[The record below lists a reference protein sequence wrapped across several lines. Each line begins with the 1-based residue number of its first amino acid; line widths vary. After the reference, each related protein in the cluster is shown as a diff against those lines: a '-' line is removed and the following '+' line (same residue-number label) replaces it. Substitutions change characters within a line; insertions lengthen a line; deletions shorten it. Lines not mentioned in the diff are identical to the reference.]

1 MAQRVAG
8 TRRPLDGLLG
18 VVGRAATP
26 ILRAMSRRSILPLDG
41 GVHLPGLQR
50 EVAVHMDARGI
61 PHVRAETDAD
71 ALRVQGW
78 LHARDRFFQMDML
91 RRVLR
96 GGLSAVVGNRP
107 LGRMALPPF
116 GEDATTVDAD
126 KLMRVFDL
134 APAAQRVWDAG
145 SPEGRS
151 LLMAY
156 VEGVNACVA
165 QLERSKP
172 LEHRLLRLP
181 LEPWRPT
188 DSILVA
194 KGMAL
199 GLAFKWRSAPVVA
212 AIADRLK
219 DDDALLDAILPR
231 VPGEDA
237 LAHTRFVAEGLADA
251 LRFVPPVPPLGS
263 NAWMVGGG
271 RSASGKP
278 VVASD
283 PHLELSLPAIWYLAS
298 LHADSYK
305 AVGCSLPGLP
315 GVVIGRT
322 PTLAWALTNGMLDD
336 CDLWVEELDDVG
348 RHYHVDGAQEP
359 LEIET
364 QTISVKGGSDVMFQ
378 VRRTHRGALLTDAF
392 AGYEGPPMS
401 MRMVLHEA
409 TRDLDAFLGIGRS
422 RTVAEALQAARC
434 YGSPAQNLLVADVEG
449 AAAYQLIGVVPERD
463 AHLHPALPRDGSTRA
478 FDWTGWVE
486 PEDLPQRALAPDDE
500 VVSAN
505 HPPTDGGYPVYLSH
519 LYEPDYRAERIAELL
534 AGRTDLTRDDMLRIH
549 ADTRCGMRP
558 RFVRS
563 VLDPYLDAVVRER
576 PVLAG
581 LAEDL
586 RAWDGSSRGH
596 DTGGVPFH
604 LVYHHL
610 ARAVFEPRLGREL
623 CAHWMGVLNLV
634 DFALF
639 DAFERDDLPWAPE
652 AERVRLLGD
661 AMEAAAEDLATR
673 GFSRDTPWGLF
684 HPLDL
689 RHPVGSAAPLAPAFN
704 TPTLMQDGG
713 PFSVANFQY
722 MHSKPGPT
730 IAGQSYR
737 HAVDLGDTRAGR
749 MITFGG
755 QSGHIGSP
763 HYDDLTPLWQAYET
777 LPMHLEEPP
786 PDATLVR
793 FTPA

>member
-1 MAQRVAG
+1 M
-8 TRRPLDGLLG
+8 
-18 VVGRAATP
+18 
-26 ILRAMSRRSILPLDG
+26 LRTLSRRAILPLEGSLD
-41 GVHLPGLQR
+41 LPGLQR
-50 EVAVHMDARGI
+50 EVAVHMDGHGI
-61 PHVRAETDAD
+61 PHVRAESDAD

-78 LHARDRFFQMDML
+78 LHARDRYFQMDML

-96 GGLSAVVGNRP
+96 GGLSAVVGERP

-116 GEDATTVDAD
+116 GGDATTVDAD

-134 APAAQRVWDAG
+134 APAAQRVWEAG

-151 LLMAY
+151 LLAAY
-156 VEGVNACVA
+156 VEGVNACVK

-199 GLAFKWRSAPVVA
+199 GLAFKWRTAPVIA
-212 AIADRLK
+212 AIADHLK
-219 DDDALLDAILPR
+219 DEPALLAGVLPR

-237 LAHTRFVAEGLADA
+237 LAHTRFVADGLADA

-278 VVASD
+278 IVASD

-298 LHADSYK
+298 LHADTYQ

-322 PTLAWALTNGMLDD
+322 PTVAWALTNGMLDD
-336 CDLWVEELDDVG
+336 TDLWVEELDEAG
-348 RHYHVDGAQEP
+348 RHYRLDGGLEP
-359 LEIET
+359 LDIET
-364 QTISVKGGSDVMFQ
+364 QTITVKGGGDVMFR
-378 VRRTHRGALLTDAF
+378 VRRTHRGPLLTDAF
-392 AGYEGPPMS
+392 SGYAGPPMS
-401 MRMVLHEA
+401 IRMVLHEA

-422 RTVAEALQAARC
+422 RTVAEAMQAARS
-434 YGSPAQNLLVADVEG
+434 YGSPAQNLLVADTEG
-449 AAAYQLIGVVPERD
+449 AAAYRLIGVVPERD
-463 AHLHPALPRDGSTRA
+463 VHEHPALPRDGSTRA
-478 FDWTGWVE
+478 SDWQGWVE
-486 PEDLPQRALAPDDE
+486 EEDLPHRALAPEDE

-519 LYEPDYRAERIAELL
+519 LYEPDYRALRIAELL
-534 AGRTDLTRDDMLRIH
+534 EGRTDLTRDEMLRMQ
-549 ADTRCGMRP
+549 ADAQCGMLA
-558 RFVRS
+558 RFRRS
-563 VLDPYLDAVVRER
+563 VLDPHLDAVLAQR
-576 PVLAG
+576 PALKP
-581 LAEDL
+581 LAEIL
-586 RAWDGSSRGH
+586 RAWDGGSRAE
-596 DTGGVPFH
+596 DRGGVPLH

-610 ARAVFEPRLGREL
+610 ARGVFEPRLGTDL

-639 DAFERDDLPWAPE
+639 DAFEQEASLWAP
-652 AERVRLLGD
+652 AADRVRLLGE
-661 AMEAAAEDLATR
+661 AMEAAERDLAAR
-673 GFSRDTPWGLF
+673 GFTHDTPWGRF
-684 HPLDL
+684 HTLDL
-689 RHPVGSAAPLAPAFN
+689 RHPAGSAAPLAPAFN
-704 TPTLMQDGG
+704 APTLEQTGG
-713 PFSVANFQY
+713 PFTVACFQY
-722 MHSKPGPT
+722 MHSKPGPA
-730 IAGQSYR
+730 IAGPSYR
-737 HAVDLGDTRAGR
+737 HAIDLADPRAGR

-763 HYDDLTPLWQAYET
+763 HYDDLTPIWNAFGGV
-777 LPMHLEEPP
+777 PMHLEEPP
-786 PDATLVR
+786 PDATVVH
-793 FTPA
+793 FKPA